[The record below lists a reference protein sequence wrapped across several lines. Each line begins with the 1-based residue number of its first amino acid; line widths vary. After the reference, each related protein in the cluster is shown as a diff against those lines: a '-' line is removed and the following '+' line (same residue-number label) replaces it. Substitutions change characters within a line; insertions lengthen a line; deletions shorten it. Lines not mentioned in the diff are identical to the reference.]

1 MSAGEVRGTGTGTQE
16 TRGCSGSS
24 WLLVAPRGLAAADQ
38 TREETGEPGDVPG
51 ATQKE
56 AQEKTV
62 HEVRNRAPGDG
73 AIEAT

>member
-1 MSAGEVRGTGTGTQE
+1 MSAGEVRGTATGTQE

-38 TREETGEPGDVPG
+38 TREETGEPGD
-51 ATQKE
+51 AQKE

-62 HEVRNRAPGDG
+62 HEVRNQAPGDG